1 MSYGPRVAYR
11 TARSPMR
18 PPPLRVGPRVLL
30 EEGFTNGTNGWEA
43 TGDGSVAIIDECLEV
58 TLGAGDTTLTTE
70 CVDARDDQNYVV
82 EVDLEANPGTIAVHV
97 DGAEVIAPTGDT
109 GLISGEFVATTTEP
123 VVEVI
128 VSGSQDAVVEL
139 NAVNVKLGLL

>member
-1 MSYGPRVAYR
+1 MSQSPRVAFR
-11 TARSPMR
+11 TARSAMR

-43 TGDGSVAIIDECLEV
+43 TGDGSVAIVDDSLEV
-58 TLGAGDTTLTTE
+58 TLGAGDTTLTAE
-70 CVDARDDQNYVV
+70 CVDARDGQDYVV
-82 EVDLEANPGTIAVHV
+82 EVDTGANPGIVAVHV
-97 DGAEVIAPTGDT
+97 DGAEVIAPTSDA
-109 GLISGEFVATTTEP
+109 GLISGRFVAASPAP

-128 VSGSQDAVVEL
+128 VSGNQGVVVEL

>member
-43 TGDGSVAIIDECLEV
+43 TGDGAVAIVDDSLEV
-58 TLGAGDTTLTTE
+58 TLGAGDTTLTAE
-70 CVDARDDQNYVV
+70 CVDARDGQGYVV
-82 EVDLEANPGTIAVHV
+82 EVDAEANPGTIAVHV

-109 GLISGEFVATTTEP
+109 GLISGEFVATTPDP

-128 VSGSQDAVVEL
+128 VDGAQDSVVEINL
-139 NAVNVKLGLL
+139 ITVKLGLF